1 MTKFARLGVYA
12 KVYVHSNDNDKKK
25 RANGT
30 KFRILIIIIILGKL
44 QFEDYE
50 NCQEA
55 NQLKNEIEYLEKKNN
70 FNVDKLKENHEQ
82 FSKED
87 RLIVKSL

>member
-50 NCQEA
+50 NCQEVS
-55 NQLKNEIEYLEKKNN
+55 QLKNEIEYLEKKTILMWISLKKIMNN
-70 FNVDKLKENHEQ
+70 FQKKID
-82 FSKED
+82 
-87 RLIVKSL
+87 